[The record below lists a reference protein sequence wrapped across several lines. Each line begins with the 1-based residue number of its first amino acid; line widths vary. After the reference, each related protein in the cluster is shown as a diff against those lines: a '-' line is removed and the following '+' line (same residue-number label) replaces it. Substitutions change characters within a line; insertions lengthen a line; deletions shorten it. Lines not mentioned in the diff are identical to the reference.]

1 MYVSSE
7 ENGLHFVQWINLA
20 SCFRIHRPVCIG
32 DKQRTL
38 LLGAQQNISP
48 GLGGGKM
55 AFNLRT
61 KVLLIFLILALVPLL
76 MIGWFSLK
84 TTENLIVSMVV
95 RQLENA
101 AIDKVALLERW
112 LDERKADMEVIAGHL
127 WSDQWRKKKSGPTW
141 RLCRINMA
149 CIKTFPLFQPTA
161 VWFAAPADRWR
172 HGMQTE
178 ETPTSQ
184 GIRSTCPALRMRPKP
199 MSPHFLL
206 PPRFPGRP
214 MNSPA
219 PSMAASAQAKLLFT
233 F

>member
-61 KVLLIFLILALVPLL
+61 KVLLIFLILALVPL
-76 MIGWFSLK
+76 MVIGWFSLK

-95 RQLENA
+95 RQLENVA
-101 AIDKVALLERW
+101 ADKVALLERW
-112 LDERKADMEVIAGHL
+112 LDERKADLKVIAGTSL
-127 WSDQWRKKKSGPTW
+127 VQSMQPAEIEPY
-141 RLCRINMA
+141 LNL
-149 CIKTFPLFQPTA
+149 IKDKYGAYQDLL
-161 VWFAAPADRWR
+161 VVSAD
-172 HGMQTE
+172 GNLI
-178 ETPTSQ
+178 S
-184 GIRSTCPALRMRPKP
+184 STN
-199 MSPHFLL
+199 
-206 PPRFPGRP
+206 GR
-214 MNSPA
+214 
-219 PSMAASAQAKLLFT
+219 
-233 F
+233 